1 MSAARRVLV
10 TGGGAGIGAA
20 IAAAL
25 MDAGHHC
32 TITGRAAARPDTL
45 DADIGYLALDY
56 LDAASLARAC
66 GMVRDQIK
74 PDILINNA
82 GINRKGAMV
91 DTPADAMLD
100 TIATNLTGPYQIT
113 RSCLPHMLERG
124 WGRIVNITS
133 IWSVTGNPGN
143 IAYCASKFGV
153 DGMTV
158 ALAAEVG
165 HRGVLVNA
173 VAPGYIMT
181 DALRAKYTPEM
192 LERITTHIP
201 LARPGLPDEVAALV
215 AWLASP
221 ANSYVTGQ
229 NIRIDG
235 GLTRTAHPFTRP
247 D

>member
-1 MSAARRVLV
+1 MSQIRTALV

-20 IAAAL
+20 ITREL
-25 MDAGHHC
+25 QGAGHQC
-32 TITGRAAARPDTL
+32 VITGRAKNRPDTL
-45 DADIGYLALDY
+45 DVDIGYLQLDY
-56 LDAASLARAC
+56 LDAASLGRATAT
-66 GMVRDQIK
+66 ILEHLK

-82 GINRKGAMV
+82 GINRKGAMA
-91 DTPADAMLD
+91 DTPAGDMLD

-113 RSCLPHMLERG
+113 QSCLPHMLRHK
-124 WGRIVNITS
+124 WGRIVSITS

-143 IAYCASKFGV
+143 TAYCASKFGV

-181 DALRAKYTPEM
+181 DALRSKYTPEM
-192 LERITTHIP
+192 LERVAAHVPI
-201 LARPGLPDEVAALV
+201 ARPGQPEEVAALV
-215 AWLASP
+215 GWLASP
-221 ANSYVTGQ
+221 ANGYVTGQ

-235 GLTRTAHPFTRP
+235 GLTRTAHPFTRI

>member
-1 MSAARRVLV
+1 MSIGRRVLV

-20 IAAAL
+20 ITQAL
-25 MDAGHHC
+25 QGDGHHC
-32 TITGRAAARPDTL
+32 TITGRAEVRPDTL
-45 DADIGYLALDY
+45 DGDIGYLPLDY
-56 LDAASLARAC
+56 LDPASVARAYA
-66 GMVRDQIK
+66 MVCDQLK

-82 GINRKGAMV
+82 GINRKGAMA

-113 RSCLPHMLERG
+113 RSCLPHMLG
-124 WGRIVNITS
+124 QNWGRIVNITS
-133 IWSVTGNPGN
+133 IWSVAGNPGN
-143 IAYCASKFGV
+143 TAYCASKFGV

-192 LERITTHIP
+192 LERVAEHVP
-201 LARPGLPDEVAALV
+201 LARPGLPEEVAALV
-215 AWLASP
+215 GWLASP

>member
-1 MSAARRVLV
+1 MTAARRVLI

-20 IAAAL
+20 ITQAL
-25 MDAGHHC
+25 CDAGHSC
-32 TITGRAAARPDTL
+32 TITGRAESRPDTL
-45 DADIGYLALDY
+45 DDAIGYLQLDY
-56 LDAASLARAC
+56 LDPGSVNRAAETIQQDL
-66 GMVRDQIK
+66 K

-82 GINRKGAMV
+82 GINRKGAM
-91 DTPADAMLD
+91 ADAQPQAMLD
-100 TIATNLTGPYQIT
+100 TITTNLTGPYRIT
-113 RSCLPHMLERG
+113 QSCLPHMLAQE

-143 IAYCASKFGV
+143 TAYCASKFGV

-192 LERITTHIP
+192 LALVASHVP
-201 LARPGLPDEVAALV
+201 VGRPGQPEEIAALV

-229 NIRIDG
+229 NIRADG
-235 GLTRTAHPFTRP
+235 GLTRTAHPFTRI

>member
-1 MSAARRVLV
+1 MTTPRSVLV

-20 IAAAL
+20 IIKDMRA
-25 MDAGHHC
+25 AGHHC
-32 TITGRAAARPDTL
+32 VITGRSQERPDTL
-45 DADIGYLALDY
+45 DPDIGYLQLDY
-56 LDAASLARAC
+56 LDAASVENASKTILEEL
-66 GMVRDQIK
+66 K

-91 DTPADAMLD
+91 DAQAESMRD
-100 TIATNLTGPYQIT
+100 TITTNLTGPYKIT
-113 RSCLPHMLERG
+113 QSCLPHMLTQK

-143 IAYCASKFGV
+143 TAYCASKFGV

-165 HRGVLVNA
+165 HRGILVNA

-192 LERITTHIP
+192 LEQIAAHVP
-201 LARPGLPDEVAALV
+201 LARPGQPQEVAALV
-215 AWLASP
+215 CWLTSS
-221 ANSYVTGQ
+221 ANGYVTGQ

-235 GLTRTAHPFTRP
+235 GLTRTAHPFTRIN
-247 D
+247 

>member
-1 MSAARRVLV
+1 MSQVRTALV

-20 IAAAL
+20 IAREL
-25 MDAGHHC
+25 QGAGHQC
-32 TITGRAAARPDTL
+32 VITGRAKNRPDTL
-45 DADIGYLALDY
+45 DADIGYLQLDY
-56 LDAASLARAC
+56 LDAASLGRATET
-66 GMVRDQIK
+66 ILENLK

-91 DTPADAMLD
+91 DIPASDMLD
-100 TIATNLTGPYQIT
+100 AITTNLTGPYQIT
-113 RSCLPHMLERG
+113 QSCLPHMLRQN

-143 IAYCASKFGV
+143 TAYCASKFGV

-192 LERITTHIP
+192 LERIATHVPI
-201 LARPGLPDEVAALV
+201 ARPGQPEEVAALV
-215 AWLASP
+215 GWLASP
-221 ANSYVTGQ
+221 DNGYVTGQ

-235 GLTRTAHPFTRP
+235 GLTRTAQPFTRI

>member
-1 MSAARRVLV
+1 MTTPRSVLV

-20 IAAAL
+20 IAKEMRA
-25 MDAGHHC
+25 AGHHC
-32 TITGRAAARPDTL
+32 VITGRAQHPPDRL
-45 DADIGYLALDY
+45 DPDIGYLQLDY
-56 LDAASLARAC
+56 LDPASVEAACKTIAEQL
-66 GMVRDQIK
+66 K

-82 GINRKGAMV
+82 GINRKGAM
-91 DTPADAMLD
+91 DDAPPENLHD
-100 TIATNLTGPYQIT
+100 TITTNLTGPYQIT
-113 RSCLPHMLERG
+113 QTCLPHMLAQQ

-143 IAYCASKFGV
+143 TAYCASKFGV

-165 HRGVLVNA
+165 HRGILVNA

-181 DALRAKYTPEM
+181 DALRAKYTPAM
-192 LERITTHIP
+192 LEQVATHVP
-201 LARPGLPDEVAALV
+201 LARPGEPHEVAALV
-215 AWLASP
+215 GWLASD

-235 GLTRTAHPFTRP
+235 GLTRTAHPFTRI

>member
-1 MSAARRVLV
+1 MNTARSVLV

-20 IAAAL
+20 ITEEMHA
-25 MDAGHHC
+25 AGHHC
-32 TITGRAAARPDTL
+32 VITGRAQVRPDTL
-45 DADIGYLALDY
+45 NHDIGYLQLDY
-56 LDAASLARAC
+56 LDPASVENASKTILE
-66 GMVRDQIK
+66 QLK

-91 DTPADAMLD
+91 DTKAENLRD

-113 RSCLPHMLERG
+113 QSCLPHMLAQQ

-133 IWSVTGNPGN
+133 IWSVSGNPGN
-143 IAYCASKFGV
+143 TVYCASKFGV

-165 HRGVLVNA
+165 HRGILVNA

-192 LERITTHIP
+192 LEQVAAHVP
-201 LARPGLPDEVAALV
+201 LARPGQPSEVAALV
-215 AWLASP
+215 CWLASS

-235 GLTRTAHPFTRP
+235 GLTRTAHPFTRIT
-247 D
+247 

>member
-1 MSAARRVLV
+1 MNGARRVLV

-20 IAAAL
+20 ITRAL
-25 MDAGHHC
+25 QEAGHHC
-32 TITGRAAARPDTL
+32 AITGRSETRPDTL
-45 DADIGYLALDY
+45 DDDTGYLQLDY
-56 LDAASLARAC
+56 LDPASVARAC
-66 GMVRDQIK
+66 AAVRDDLK

-82 GINRKGAMV
+82 GINRKGAMS
-91 DTPADAMLD
+91 DTPAEAMLD

-113 RSCLPHMLERG
+113 QACLPHMLAQN
-124 WGRIVNITS
+124 WGRIVNISS
-133 IWSVTGNPGN
+133 IWSLLGNPGN
-143 IAYCASKFGV
+143 TAYCASKFGV

-165 HRGVLVNA
+165 HRGILVNA

-192 LERITTHIP
+192 LERVAAHVP
-201 LARPGLPDEVAALV
+201 VARPGRPEEVAALV
-215 AWLASP
+215 GWLASA

-235 GLTRTAHPFTRP
+235 GLTRTAHPFTRT